1 LEGTVSGKRADTG
14 HVHVHCHAHRLNL
27 AIVDV
32 AKDIDGVGDTFGL
45 LETIY
50 ALQSVSTLRNVA
62 FFCCVSLF
70 LAYVCGVAIGI
81 VMVMPIAT
89 PVSQWLCKRLIE
101 V

>member
-62 FFCCVSLF
+62 FFL
-70 LAYVCGVAIGI
+70 
-81 VMVMPIAT
+81 
-89 PVSQWLCKRLIE
+89 LC
-101 V
+101 